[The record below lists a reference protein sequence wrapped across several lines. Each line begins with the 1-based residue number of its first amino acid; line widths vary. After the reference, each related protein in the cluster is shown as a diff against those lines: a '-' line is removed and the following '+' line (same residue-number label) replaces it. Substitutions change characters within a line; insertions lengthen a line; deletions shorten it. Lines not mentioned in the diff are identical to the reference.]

1 MDLAADMVIIIIDA
15 AVSKKNAAVRKSVEI
30 VVVQEMQDMVAAEAS
45 EASEAPEDAQTGYSY

>member
-45 EASEAPEDAQTGYSY
+45 EAPEDAQTGYSY